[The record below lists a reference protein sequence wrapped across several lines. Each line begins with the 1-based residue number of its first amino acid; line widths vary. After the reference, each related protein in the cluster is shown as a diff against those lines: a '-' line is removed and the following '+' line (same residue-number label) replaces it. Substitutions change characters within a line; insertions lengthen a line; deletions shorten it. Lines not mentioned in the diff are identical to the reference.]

1 MIKNPTPSRSVINSA
16 TMGQDIDYANE
27 EQSVLGHN
35 NQSVPVDK
43 DLTVEFE
50 EEIKLEKDQFVMI
63 KLPDDNMKA
72 LMKSIV
78 AKNERLSQS
87 IRENK
92 NHLELSATEILR
104 LKGLLK
110 ERDKALDEKDEEKND
125 LEARLLDVQ
134 RKNAQLEK
142 NAKVELEKETKL
154 VKELQSLKRKV
165 QLMESEKEE
174 TKMKRTVQKRTE
186 RKREHI
192 CRERTPSGG
201 RSCELH
207 TGCQCCEVGG
217 RHLGDVVLHGVW

>member
-1 MIKNPTPSRSVINSA
+1 M
-16 TMGQDIDYANE
+16 NE
-27 EQSVLGHN
+27 DQSVLGHSN
-35 NQSVPVDK
+35 PVGK
-43 DLTVEFE
+43 DLTIEYE

-110 ERDKALDEKDEEKND
+110 ERDKALDERDEEKND
-125 LEARLLDVQ
+125 LEERLLDKQ
-134 RKNAQLEK
+134 RKNASLEK

-174 TKMKRTVQKRTE
+174 TKMK
-186 RKREHI
+186 
-192 CRERTPSGG
+192 
-201 RSCELH
+201 
-207 TGCQCCEVGG
+207 
-217 RHLGDVVLHGVW
+217 VLRIFE